1 MEYVG
6 PGDDGHGR
14 VHDATPAEH
23 LDALV
28 ARAQN
33 GFELDDEIIFRL
45 SSAVAWSSELQS
57 FWGAGDPHRPPKRST
72 YRHIFLLADGSSQTL
87 WELEYTTPDEP
98 DLWYEIYTDV
108 ETLEQ
113 AQQRVNELISG
124 PGFCDPDFEPWS
136 AELDVGCIPS
146 CPPEAPPA
154 EGRGREMPPDIG
166 QMEWSRQYV
175 ADGESSADHARRV
188 LRRAE
193 NHDLPDELTQR
204 RLRNARAHDIRI
216 LPHRPTHPSG
226 RGVWWRM
233 YEHAFLLENG
243 DEVVLWELEHN
254 MTPGR
259 RLVCEV
265 YANEEAAER
274 AAQRHSH
281 R

>member
-6 PGDDGHGR
+6 PGGDGHGR

-33 GFELDDEIIFRL
+33 GFELDDGITARL
-45 SSAVAWSSELQS
+45 SDAVAWSSELQS
-57 FWGAGDPHRPPKRST
+57 FWGAGDPYRPPQRST
-72 YRHIFLLADGSSQTL
+72 YRHVFLLADGSSQTL

-98 DLWYEIYTDV
+98 DLWYEIHTDADA
-108 ETLEQ
+108 LEQ
-113 AQQRVNELISG
+113 AQQRVNELIAG
-124 PGFCDPDFEPWS
+124 PGFRDLGFEPWP
-136 AELDVGCIPS
+136 AGLDLECVVG
-146 CPPEAPPA
+146 A
-154 EGRGREMPPDIG
+154 GRTRWP
-166 QMEWSRQYV
+166 RQYV
-175 ADGESSADHARRV
+175 EDGAGSADHARRV

-193 NHDLPDELTQR
+193 NPDVPDELTQR
-204 RLRNARAHDIRI
+204 RLRSARAHDIRI
-216 LPHRPTHPSG
+216 LPQRPTHPSG

-233 YEHAFLLENG
+233 YEHAFLLESG

-254 MTPGR
+254 VTPDR
-259 RLVCEV
+259 RLVREV

-274 AAQRHSH
+274 AARRRSQPH

>member
-6 PGDDGHGR
+6 PGGDGHGR

-33 GFELDDEIIFRL
+33 GFELDDAITSRL
-45 SSAVAWSSELQS
+45 GYAVAWSSELQS
-57 FWGAGDPHRPPKRST
+57 FWGAGDPQRPPERST
-72 YRHIFLLADGSSQTL
+72 YRHVFLLADGGSETV
-87 WELEYTTPDEP
+87 WELEYTKPDEP
-98 DLWYEIYTDV
+98 GQWYEIYTDADA
-108 ETLEQ
+108 LEQ
-113 AQQRVNELISG
+113 AQRRVNELIAG
-124 PGFCDPDFEPWS
+124 PGFSDPEFEPWP
-136 AELDVGCIPS
+136 AELDLECI
-146 CPPEAPPA
+146 
-154 EGRGREMPPDIG
+154 IG
-166 QMEWSRQYV
+166 NGQTEWPRRYV
-175 ADGESSADHARRV
+175 EDGEGSADHARRV

-193 NHDLPDELTQR
+193 NHDIPDELTQR
-204 RLRNARAHDIRI
+204 RLRGARAHDIRI

-265 YANEEAAER
+265 YADEEAAER
-274 AAQRHSH
+274 AAQRHSQPH